1 MDPAMLPAISGGAP
15 LPFLTQSAFQGQIFM
30 QSKQKGI
37 TMTSSILHQYTILV
51 DFLGKA
57 LGPDYEIVLHD
68 ITAEPSRIIAIA
80 NGHIS
85 GRSIGSPTTN
95 SALQTLAANPYKT
108 NDFLYNYQI
117 STKDGRLLRAST
129 MFIKDEDGNPI
140 GLLGINFDDARYREL
155 FTNMLSVIHPAQF
168 LKSSLTFF
176 PAVPAASE
184 GISLQPYTLADDF
197 SMDISTLMEKSFN
210 SVTASLNTPLK
221 RLNQQEKRDIV
232 QKLQERGMFK
242 LKGGISFVAKRL
254 SCSPATVYRY
264 LGELES

>member
-1 MDPAMLPAISGGAP
+1 MLPAISGGAP

-129 MFIKDEDGNPI
+129 MFIKDKDGNPI